1 MSEPLQLGDDW
12 TIPMASELHGQL
24 LAALIAGA
32 EHGEAPRL
40 DLSNVQG
47 MDSSGVQL
55 LLALRRSLQD
65 RGQELHLVA
74 ASPAVREA
82 LDTYRLRALLMPES

>member
-1 MSEPLQLGDDW
+1 MSEPLQLGEDW

-24 LAALIAGA
+24 LAALIAAA
-32 EHGEAPRL
+32 ENGEAPSL
-40 DLSNVQG
+40 DLGNVQS

-55 LLALRRSLQD
+55 LLATRRSLLE
-65 RGQELHLVA
+65 RGQDLQVVA
-74 ASPAVREA
+74 ASTAVREA